1 MGLLLIAPVIMI
13 LVACGHPLGNGGML
27 ATALDAQASQGA
39 AAAASSSS
47 TVGAASS
54 SDLSFS
60 GRLWHRRTSAGEE
73 EPGPNRWDGSL
84 ATVDEQGKLHLTI
97 SRNAKGGW
105 SCAEVLLPSS
115 LGYGTYT
122 VRVSSPINGLHENV
136 VLGLFTYADDAQ
148 RELSNP
154 HREFDVEVAKW
165 GVASDTTNTQYA
177 VQPYQLPGQRLRFT
191 VAGQDSTIH
200 TMTWSPS
207 SVSWTSTSASS
218 GAVLQTWSFESS
230 PEVGAV
236 PSPGSEV
243 FHINLWLFEASLPQH
258 HADVEVVIDSSFT
271 PLKAPG
277 RKLLSLQRLRR
288 HRGQRSASSP

>member
-1 MGLLLIAPVIMI
+1 IMI
-13 LVACGHPLGNGGML
+13 RVACGHPLGNGAML
-27 ATALDAQASQGA
+27 TTALDAQASQGA

-60 GRLWHRRTSAGEE
+60 ERLWHRRTSAGVE
-73 EPGPNRWDGSL
+73 EPGPNHWDGSL

-97 SRNAKGGW
+97 SRNAQGGW

-122 VRVSSPINGLHENV
+122 VQVSSPINSLHENV

-148 RELSNP
+148 SELSNP

-177 VQPYQLPGQRLRFT
+177 VQPYQLPGQRLLFT
-191 VAGQDSTIH
+191 VAGQDSTMH

-218 GAVLQTWSFESS
+218 GAVLQSWSFESS

-236 PSPGSEV
+236 PPPGSEV
-243 FHINLWLFEASLPQH
+243 FHINLWLFEASLPQD
-258 HADVEVVIDSSFT
+258 HADVEVVIDAFSFT

-277 RKLLSLQRLRR
+277 QKLLSLQRLRR
-288 HRGQRSASSP
+288 RRGQRSASFP

>member
-13 LVACGHPLGNGGML
+13 LVACGHPLRNGGML
-27 ATALDAQASQGA
+27 ATALDAQASQFA

-60 GRLWHRRTSAGEE
+60 GRLWHRRTSAGVE
-73 EPGPNRWDGSL
+73 EPGPNHWDGSL

-97 SRNAKGGW
+97 FRNAQGGW
-105 SCAEVLLPSS
+105 SCAE
-115 LGYGTYT
+115 
-122 VRVSSPINGLHENV
+122 VSSPINGLHENV
-136 VLGLFTYADDAQ
+136 LLGLFTYADDAQ
-148 RELSNP
+148 SELSNP

-165 GVASDTTNTQYA
+165 GVASDATNTQYA

-191 VAGQDSTIH
+191 VAGQDSAIY

-243 FHINLWLFEASLPQH
+243 FHINLWLFEASLPQD
-258 HADVEVVIDSSFT
+258 HADVEVVIDSFSFT